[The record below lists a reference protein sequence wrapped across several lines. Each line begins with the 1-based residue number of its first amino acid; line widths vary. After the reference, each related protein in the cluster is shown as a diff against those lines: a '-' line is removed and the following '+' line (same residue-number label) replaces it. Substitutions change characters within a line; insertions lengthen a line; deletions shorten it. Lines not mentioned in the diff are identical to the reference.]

1 MLIIKQLSYWTDKMA
16 TDIKSINI
24 KNHSYYFFNDMINVK
39 DFKLKFVENRQKVV
53 QKHWYLQHWLHHN

>member
-1 MLIIKQLSYWTDKMA
+1 MA